1 MTRTVLYARVSTT
14 DQTIEHQQAQAEAAG
29 FVLDE
34 VIEDHGVSG
43 VQTSLAERDNGK
55 RLFDMLRDG
64 DILVVRWVDRLGRNY
79 DDIQKNIRL
88 FLDRGV
94 TIKTVINMMTFDA
107 QPQDA
112 MSKAIRDA
120 MLSFMS
126 AMAEAQAIGMKEA
139 QTAGIAHAKA
149 NDNGPKPTKY
159 RGRKPSYN
167 WQQWYDVLA
176 FREVGFG
183 VNEVARRVG
192 LNKFLVS
199 RISNNQVKTFEA
211 LGMWNMLPPVIDN
224 EHRSHTFERIA
235 SISTHL
241 ARAEASMFNANPDN
255 KKNIQP
261 TGFEPCFPEIGEW
274 RMNETTNTLSKSARG
289 MRYHS
294 YDEDFDYKTPS
305 IIERELPPQTKE
317 YLLKLTEEH
326 KKAERL
332 ERKKSREEYE
342 KARKGVLPQS

>member
-1 MTRTVLYARVSTT
+1 MTRTVLYVRTSTT

-167 WQQWYDVLA
+167 CDQWFAVLA
-176 FREVGFG
+176 LREEGFG
-183 VNEVARRVG
+183 VNETARMTG

-199 RISNNQVKTFEA
+199 RISNNQINTFKA
-211 LGMWNMLPPVIDN
+211 LEIWDMLP
-224 EHRSHTFERIA
+224 S
-235 SISTHL
+235 
-241 ARAEASMFNANPDN
+241 PDTDHDMDH
-255 KKNIQP
+255 KFKD
-261 TGFEPCFPEIGEW
+261 
-274 RMNETTNTLSKSARG
+274 MA
-289 MRYHS
+289 
-294 YDEDFDYKTPS
+294 
-305 IIERELPPQTKE
+305 
-317 YLLKLTEEH
+317 
-326 KKAERL
+326 KKAQSSANKSSYESTKPPT
-332 ERKKSREEYE
+332 KKGFIAKFPSVTVNSEGQAYH
-342 KARKGVLPQS
+342 